1 MKHVTQKQVDKALS
15 QLGIPAKSPTLD
27 KARGLTLTG
36 YSIVADHTAIAL
48 AFSDPNKVGGQRIIV
63 NLYAAKEITID

>member
-1 MKHVTQKQVDKALS
+1 MKHVTQKQAGPIS
-15 QLGIPAKSPTLD
+15 ACQSPTLD

-36 YSIVADHTAIAL
+36 YSIVADRTAIAL
-48 AFSDPNKVGGQRIIV
+48 AFSDPNKVGSQRIIV